1 MKLRRVVVLSL
12 AAVFLAT
19 GLWLVGGNMWAARRE
34 EQCDLA
40 WTAAF
45 GSLDDLKKKY
55 PKRETNEA
63 AKQVE
68 ELSKVLGF
76 DLAPSVRTVGTM
88 PRPLAPA
95 EAKRG
100 QALLDYISTQISKP
114 EASIDAPPE
123 EVTRFLEEKRVNLDG
138 IESILIVGPP
148 AQWSFD
154 ISRPEGD
161 GPMPNGLGHI
171 RLQRILMARALAAA
185 RGGHNEAAARSLE
198 ASWNLNEPLR
208 GRPEMMPSIM
218 GIAIARLEVGVLRKV
233 DFVGEDAWGKRLANL
248 DGRAVLLDTLVLES
262 RPRSARNSLS
272 RASTS
277 GDLPSWYQRSQD
289 FLTRPT
295 YRLVMVDY
303 SYLMRDECAQLRAG
317 PLSDHAFVP
326 PAPDVRDVAHILL
339 AVSMPNIKN
348 SFVRADRLV
357 IDAELT
363 SKVLEAKRLRK
374 ENGGHWPAAIPG
386 IETSRFP
393 GASWRYEVSPEGG
406 RMSIAFSRELA
417 SPYGQSGMKALPLR
431 FSSN

>member
-123 EVTRFLEEKRVNLDG
+123 ELTRFLEEKRGTLEG
-138 IESILIVGPP
+138 IESLVIAGPP
-148 AQWSFD
+148 PMWSFE
-154 ISRPEGD
+154 ISRPERD
-161 GPMPNGLGHI
+161 APVPNGLGQL
-171 RLQRILMARALAAA
+171 RLQRILLARALSAALGG
-185 RGGHNEAAARSLE
+185 RGDAASRPLE
-198 ASWNLNEPLR
+198 ASWNLNESLR
-208 GRPEMMPSIM
+208 TRPETLSLLFAM
-218 GIAIARLEVGVLRKV
+218 AIARLQVGVLREVSV
-233 DFVGEDAWGKRLANL
+233 DERLWRQRLTTL
-248 DGRAVLLDTLVLES
+248 DPRRPLLDALVLDARLNSS
-262 RPRSARNSLS
+262 RNWWRDFFRNDGHSPWYKRARDLL
-272 RASTS
+272 AS
-277 GDLPSWYQRSQD
+277 PMERV
-289 FLTRPT
+289 
-295 YRLVMVDY
+295 VMVEY
-303 SYLMRDECAQLRAG
+303 SNLMRDELSRLRGSA
-317 PLSDHAFVP
+317 LSDPLPEP
-326 PAPDVRDVAHILL
+326 PTPARGSAAQII
-339 AVSMPNIKN
+339 ASIWMPYIRS
-348 SFVRADRLV
+348 SFARADRLV
-357 IDAELT
+357 VDAELT
-363 SKVLEAKRLRK
+363 SKILEAKQLRK
-374 ENGGHWPAAIPG
+374 ENGMRWPTAIPA

-393 GASWRYEVSPEGG
+393 GASWRYEVSPKGG